1 MQNVIDRLKKLP
13 IWKGQIEVSA
23 LTGGITNFNF
33 LVSDEEKKTVVRIG
47 NDILVHHIKRFN
59 ELSASQAAHAAQI

>member
-47 NDILVHHIKRFN
+47 D
-59 ELSASQAAHAAQI
+59 EL